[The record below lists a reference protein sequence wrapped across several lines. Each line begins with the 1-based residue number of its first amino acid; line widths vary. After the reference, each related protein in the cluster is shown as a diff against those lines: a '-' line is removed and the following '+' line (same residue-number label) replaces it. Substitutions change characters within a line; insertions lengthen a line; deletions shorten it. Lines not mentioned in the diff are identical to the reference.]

1 VRLLH
6 AAEASID
13 QICKAEAKMEFP
25 SDLKYT
31 QSDEWIRAE
40 GRKATLGV
48 TDYAQDQLSD
58 IVFVEI
64 VVAPGDTLEKG
75 KAIATVESVKAAA
88 EVYSPV
94 TGKVTRINEQLAAS
108 PEWINAE
115 PFGKAW
121 MIEFELGDPAE
132 LKGLLDAGGYEKHC
146 AERSH

>member
-1 VRLLH
+1 LH
-6 AAEASID
+6 AAESSID

-25 SDLKYT
+25 GDLKYT
-31 QSDEWIRAE
+31 QSDEWVRA
-40 GRKATLGV
+40 KDKQATLGV

-64 VVAPGDTLEKG
+64 VVAPGEALEKG

-94 TGKVTRINEQLAAS
+94 SGKVIRINEDLAGN

-121 MIEFELGDPAE
+121 MVEFELADPAE
-132 LKGLLDAGGYEKHC
+132 LVSLMDAKAYQKHC
-146 AERSH
+146 EERSH

>member
-1 VRLLH
+1 
-6 AAEASID
+6 
-13 QICKAEAKMEFP
+13 MEFP

-31 QSDEWIRAE
+31 ATDEWIRAE
-40 GRKATLGV
+40 GKKAVLGV

-64 VVAPGDTLEKG
+64 LVGPGDTLDKG
-75 KAIATVESVKAAA
+75 KAIVTVESVKAAA

-94 TGKVTRINEQLAAS
+94 SGKVGRVNDELAGN

-121 MIEFELGDPAE
+121 MIEFELSDPAE
-132 LKGLLDAGGYEKHC
+132 LNGLMDASAYQQHC
-146 AERSH
+146 EERSH

>member
-1 VRLLH
+1 
-6 AAEASID
+6 
-13 QICKAEAKMEFP
+13 MEFP
-25 SDLKYT
+25 GDLKYT

-40 GRKATLGV
+40 GKQAKLGV

-64 VVAPGDTLEKG
+64 LVAPGDTLEKG

-94 TGKVTRINEQLAAS
+94 SGKVTRINEDLPGT

-121 MIEFELGDPAE
+121 MIEFELGNPAE
-132 LKGLLDAGGYEKHC
+132 LNGLMDAGAYQKHC
-146 AERSH
+146 EERSH

>member
-1 VRLLH
+1 
-6 AAEASID
+6 
-13 QICKAEAKMEFP
+13 MEFP
-25 SDLKYT
+25 GDLKYT

-40 GRKATLGV
+40 GKQAKLGV

-64 VVAPGDTLEKG
+64 LVAPGDTLEKG

-94 TGKVTRINEQLAAS
+94 SGKVTRINEDLPGT

-121 MIEFELGDPAE
+121 MIEFELGNPAE
-132 LKGLLDAGGYEKHC
+132 LNGLLDAGAYQKHC
-146 AERSH
+146 EERSH

>member
-1 VRLLH
+1 
-6 AAEASID
+6 
-13 QICKAEAKMEFP
+13 MEFP
-25 SDLKYT
+25 GDLKYT

-40 GRKATLGV
+40 GKQAKLGV

-64 VVAPGDTLEKG
+64 LVAPGDTLEKG

-94 TGKVTRINEQLAAS
+94 SGKVTRINEDLPGT

-121 MIEFELGDPAE
+121 MIEFELGNPAV
-132 LKGLLDAGGYEKHC
+132 LNGLMDAGAYQKHC
-146 AERSH
+146 EERSH